1 MDKRDEIRE
10 GIADRLYSWLPC
22 TDDEAVYC
30 AAQLT
35 KYLDSVDVVIKAIK
49 ELPYLNCGKN
59 KKANEAQLDMRDRML
74 NTGYVTTERLIKE

>member
-35 KYLDSVDVVIKAIK
+35 KYLDSVDVVIKVDR
-49 ELPYLNCGKN
+49 ELPDETLVGVSEYYIKRVLN
-59 KKANEAQLDMRDRML
+59 A
-74 NTGYVTTERLIKE
+74 GYVATERLIKES

>member
-35 KYLDSVDVVIKAIK
+35 KYLDSVDVVIKVDR
-49 ELPYLNCGKN
+49 ELPVNTTREVIPG
-59 KKANEAQLDMRDRML
+59 DMKRSQELRRVGD
-74 NTGYVTTERLIKE
+74 GYYR